1 MRYRSLPNIGAEC
14 GVILFT
20 KSLSFGGTD
29 CFVTSPSTQ
38 FGIVAFGNRISKSSL
53 PHWALF
59 AAIRSSIRHSRFSD
73 RIPKN
78 SLPHWALFAA
88 DRSSIRHS
96 RFSDRMPK
104 NSLPH
109 WALFAAIPPQEG
121 GFVRPTGRRL
131 RSPHWRVPPCALTM
145 TTGFTCHCEE
155 AFWPTKQSVIPI
167 NDLDEEQHS
176 VPLSVSR

>member
-1 MRYRSLPNIGAEC
+1 M
-14 GVILFT
+14 
-20 KSLSFGGTD
+20 GTD
-29 CFVTSPSTQ
+29 CFVATLCTQ

-59 AAIRSSIRHSRFSD
+59 AAV
-73 RIPKN
+73 
-78 SLPHWALFAA
+78 
-88 DRSSIRHS
+88 RSSIRHS

-109 WALFAAIPPQEG
+109 WAYFAAIPPQEG

-145 TTGFTCHCEE
+145 TTGLLCHCEE
-155 AFWPTKQSVIPI
+155 AFRPTKQSVISI
-167 NDLDEEQHS
+167 NDLDVKQYKSIHEYCKEPPTKETFCLLGANGFPLWGGECSRPAVGARRHPPVEDKCRRKPSEQGS
-176 VPLSVSR
+176 F